1 MIPLFIYKKEAPWGF
16 TFLVRG
22 PDQAAWAVDDPV
34 YQGYELVA
42 SIEARTWIQC
52 FLNYKWSDRRKIQAL
67 RDRMVLELE
76 GREE

>member
-1 MIPLFIYKKEAPWGF
+1 MIPLFIYKRKTPEGGNI
-16 TFLVRG
+16 FLVRG
-22 PDQAAWAVDDPV
+22 AADDPV

-52 FLNYKWSDRRKIQAL
+52 FLNYKWSDR
-67 RDRMVLELE
+67 DRMVLELE